1 MERDTFDRKDCYPSV
16 WCKCRNRSTIKTEK
30 EFLCWQEV
38 EAVRNFILQ
47 VIFVLYQAIIFV
59 AITEAVA
66 RRCSV
71 EKMFLEI
78 LRNF

>member
-1 MERDTFDRKDCYPSV
+1 MLERKDCDPSV

-38 EAVRNFILQ
+38 ETVRGFILR
-47 VIFVLYQAIIFV
+47 VICLEPSNNFVG
-59 AITEAVA
+59 ITEAVA